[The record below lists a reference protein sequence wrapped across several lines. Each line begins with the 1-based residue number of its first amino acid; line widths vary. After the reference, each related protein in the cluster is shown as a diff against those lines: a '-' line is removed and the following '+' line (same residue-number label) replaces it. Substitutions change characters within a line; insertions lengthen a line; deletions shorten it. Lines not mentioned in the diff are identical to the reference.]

1 MECRRCASPLERPG
15 DYCLVCNTPNADAV
29 LVELDA
35 ERAKVV
41 AAHDGRVVSERVIKT
56 EAHDEDP
63 EREVALRNLVGRAAD
78 EVRRKRP
85 EDVYVRGEREPIT
98 RLRGDIAVPMSRVSD
113 DTSYDEVFADET
125 EALDVVDTDPADK
138 IGGSH
143 TTLIGGRDGMRAIR
157 TVAEHGHVKK
167 IIPGPIDASG
177 KGSQG
182 GFVAKVTRSDT
193 NGNLRLLLRDG
204 SSVQEN
210 RVVTTAGDRETGE
223 RVREELN
230 ELLDDEG
237 LA

>member
-41 AAHDGRVVSERVIKT
+41 AAHEGNVVSERVIKT
-56 EAHDEDP
+56 EAHDVDP
-63 EREVALRNLVGRAAD
+63 EREVSLRNLVGRAVD
-78 EVRRKRP
+78 EIRRKRP
-85 EDVYVRGEREPIT
+85 EEVYVRGDREAVA
-98 RLRGDIAVPMSRVSD
+98 RLRGELSLPMSRVADEASHE
-113 DTSYDEVFADET
+113 EVFADET
-125 EALDVVDTDPADK
+125 EALDVVETNPSDK

-143 TTLIGGRDGMRAIR
+143 STLIGGRDGMSAIT

-177 KGSQG
+177 RGSRD
-182 GFVAKVTRSDT
+182 GFAAKVTRSDT

-210 RVVTTAGDRETGE
+210 RIVTTANDRETGE

-230 ELLDDEG
+230 EA
-237 LA
+237 LADAGFA